1 MTEILTMH
9 DGTQLY
15 GCAEERD
22 ENLYLYVH
30 GKTKQ
35 EMEDILSDPD
45 KTETIVSERNDGL
58 HTYEGY
64 TVLKE
69 LNGVGEHFVAA
80 TMNKNH
86 GGTNDE

>member
-1 MTEILTMH
+1 MTETLIMH

-15 GCAEERD
+15 GCADER
-22 ENLYLYVH
+22 NGYLYIYVY

-35 EMEDILSDPD
+35 EMNVILTDPG
-45 KTETIVSERNDGL
+45 KTEVIISERNDGL

-80 TMNKNH
+80 TMVK
-86 GGTNDE
+86 E